1 MPGIAPQEKIS
12 GLQNTVKGQDNKGWW
27 MVKILSCGGET
38 EVEDPHLTGI
48 VKMPLVR
55 KMSW

>member
-12 GLQNTVKGQDNKGWW
+12 GLQNTVKGQDKKGWW
-27 MVKILSCGGET
+27 MVKILPCRSET
-38 EVEDPHLTGI
+38 GAEGPHLTGI
-48 VKMPLVR
+48 MKIPLAR